1 MSAAPEIEDVLA
13 LSPLQQGLF
22 TLSEMSGDGLD
33 VYSMQFVVEI
43 TGPLDVDR
51 LHRSVDAIVDRH
63 PNLRVS
69 LWDKDLPTPV
79 QIVPSHVEVPWE
91 EMTATA
97 AEFDA
102 LAVAERARR
111 FDLRDGPLLRVKLV
125 DLPGDRRRLLV
136 TAHHILMDGWAVA
149 LFFAELLAIYSADGS
164 AASLP
169 PVRPYRN
176 YIAWLAAQDTDA
188 ARAAWR
194 EHLDGVEP
202 LMLAAPRVPVTEP
215 VRTRH
220 RLSVTDTERLVAWAR
235 STGLT
240 VNTVT
245 QFAWAVVLSRLTD
258 RRDVVFGTTISGRPQ
273 GLAGADEMIGLF
285 INTVPARVRLS
296 GSADGAPATV
306 ASVCAALQR
315 DSAALR
321 DQGHLGLSEIQRSSG
336 HGSLFDT
343 LFIFENAPIGAA
355 TEPVSASDG
364 TRFLPLAME
373 SLAHYPLT
381 VVAYLLDG
389 ELIVITESIDE
400 ALGEIDAADV
410 AQRILAVLRELPD
423 AADTCVDQL
432 DVLLPDEQ
440 AALAP
445 SGRDAPADLPSTVVD
460 AFVRQCERTPAA
472 PALVSEARSLTYA
485 ELLGSA
491 RRLAA
496 ELLDHGVVPESVVA
510 VALPRS
516 AESVIAILA
525 TMLAGAAYVPID
537 LAFPDARVANLL
549 QQSGAAVV
557 VTDQAHADRF
567 AGDVVV
573 VDDAA
578 TAARI
583 AARAGTPGGQETAP
597 TIGPA
602 SAAYLIFTS
611 GSTGEPKGVIG
622 THAALVSYCRDHRDH
637 ILVPARTRLGRPLR
651 IAHAWTFSFDASW
664 QPLAGLLDGHAI
676 YLFGEDEM
684 RDAGRLVAGLA
695 RDAIDMIDTTPSM
708 FGQLAAAGLVGD
720 DAADVSTR
728 ASGHL
733 SVLALGGE
741 AIGPALWGQL
751 SALPDTVVHNCY
763 GPTETTVEAIVARVS
778 DSATPTIG
786 TPADRMSAYVLDSR
800 LRPAPT
806 GVAGELY
813 LSGAQVTRGYQR
825 KSAMT
830 STRFVADPFR
840 PRERMYRTG
849 DLVRRNAAGNILFV
863 GRSDDQVKIRGYRIE
878 TGEVESAIRRVDGVT
893 AAAVVVVDR
902 AAGPALVGFAA
913 GDDLDARTVRADL
926 AKTLPAH
933 MVPSRIVGVPVLPMN
948 SNGKVDAIVLA
959 EAAAAALQARATA
972 DEVDLTPTAT
982 IVAGV
987 IADVLGTAPGP
998 DEDFFDLGLD
1008 SIVAMAA
1015 VNALRGHDL
1024 TVTPR
1029 MVLSYPTV
1037 LDLADAIDDAAET
1050 ESLSAGPGLVAPLPV
1065 VEWMYE
1071 YGNHRRFTQTVLFAL
1086 PPDLT
1091 DDSLIDVLQVIID
1104 AHDMLRS
1111 IVTAD
1116 GLITRER
1123 GTVDAG
1129 SVLVVRDVDDLAGSV
1144 TAAAREANERIDPD
1158 AGRMVS
1164 AVRMRRDSSADD
1176 RGSVGG
1182 TGPTAVS
1189 TDVLLLAVHHLAVDA
1204 VSWQV
1209 LFADLARA
1217 GSTLEMVDN
1226 SPTVPALPEEHTDY
1240 RAWSRFVQGRADSPD
1255 VLAQQDYWTARV
1267 TGPDPAVGARAVDPT
1282 TDTWASLR
1290 SAVTTTDVDVT
1301 ATILKAADRT
1311 VGVREFLLAALTLT
1325 VAGWRARRG
1334 QDATGGAYIALEGH
1348 GREDHLAG
1356 PGIDTSRTL
1365 GWFTSVFPVRLGVG
1379 QSVGADDV
1387 LAEAGVGRKL
1397 LDEVARQ
1404 VTEIPTGGVDFGVLK
1419 YFSRIPGLQA
1429 PMPQIEFNYLGR
1441 FDLHTP
1447 DTEWQPWSPITD
1459 LDVNE
1464 HLPTDPEP
1472 DLPLRYALDVV
1483 AVIRAT
1489 DDGPQLVANWRYGE
1503 TVLTADE
1510 VAELTAMWERSVVAL
1525 AGALEA

>member
-1 MSAAPEIEDVLA
+1 MSDVSEIEDVLA

-22 TLSEMSGDGLD
+22 TLSEMSGEGLD

-43 TGPLDVDR
+43 TGPLDIER

-69 LWDKDLPTPV
+69 LWDKDLPAPV
-79 QIVPSHVEVPWE
+79 QIVPSHVVVPWQE
-91 EMTATA
+91 IAASA
-97 AEFDA
+97 AEFDS
-102 LAVAERARR
+102 LAVAERALR

-149 LFFAELLAIYSADGS
+149 LFFGELLAIYSADGC

-169 PVRPYRN
+169 PIRPYRN
-176 YIAWLAAQDTDA
+176 YIAWLAAQDGEA

-202 LMLAAPRVPVTEP
+202 LMLAAPTVPVSEP

-220 RLSVTDTERLVAWAR
+220 RLSVADTERLVSWAR
-235 STGLT
+235 SAGLT

-258 RRDVVFGTTISGRPQ
+258 RTDVVFGTTISGRPQ

-285 INTVPARVRLS
+285 INTVPSRVRLS
-296 GSADGAPATV
+296 GPDDGRPMTV
-306 ASVCAALQR
+306 AAVCAGLQR
-315 DSAALR
+315 DSATMR
-321 DQGHLGLSEIQRSSG
+321 DQGHLGLSEIQRSTG
-336 HGSLFDT
+336 HGTLFDT

-355 TEPVSASDG
+355 TEPVSAADG

-410 AQRILAVLRELPD
+410 AERILAVLRDLPD
-423 AADTCVDQL
+423 AADVDVDHL
-432 DVLLPDEQ
+432 DVLLPAER
-440 AALAP
+440 AALEQTDH
-445 SGRDAPADLPSTVVD
+445 DAPVDLPETVVD
-460 AFVRQCERTPAA
+460 AFARQCERTPTA
-472 PALVSEARSLTYA
+472 PALVTDDETITYGELWGLASQLSA
-485 ELLGSA
+485 EL
-491 RRLAA
+491 R
-496 ELLDHGVVPESVVA
+496 DHGTGPETVVA

-516 AESVIAILA
+516 TGSVIAILA
-525 TMLAGAAYVPID
+525 TMLAGGAYVPID
-537 LAFPDARVANLL
+537 LAFPDARITNLL
-549 QQSGAAVV
+549 DQSGAAVV
-557 VTDQAHADRF
+557 VTDRAHADRF
-567 AGDVVV
+567 ADDVVV
-573 VDDAA
+573 VPDDPE
-578 TAARI
+578 TANRI
-583 AARAGTPGGQETAP
+583 AARAASPALTAEP
-597 TIGPA
+597 AIRPA

-622 THAALVSYCRDHRDH
+622 THAALMSYCRDHRDH
-637 ILVPARTRLGRPLR
+637 MLAPAHARLGRPLR

-664 QPLAGLLDGHAI
+664 QPLAGLLYGHAI
-676 YLFGEDEM
+676 HLFGEDEM

-695 RDAIDMIDTTPSM
+695 RHAIDMIDTTPSM

-720 DAADVSTR
+720 AAADDAAP
-728 ASGHL
+728 AGGHL

-741 AIGPALWGQL
+741 AIGPALWRQL

-763 GPTETTVEAIVARVS
+763 GPTEATVEAVVARVA
-778 DSATPTIG
+778 DSASPTIG
-786 TPADRMSAYVLDSR
+786 TPTDRMSAYVLDSR
-800 LRPAPT
+800 LRPTPT

-825 KSAMT
+825 KQAMT

-840 PRERMYRTG
+840 PRARMYRTG

-878 TGEVESAIRRVDGVT
+878 TGEVEAAIRRADGVT

-913 GDDLDARTVRADL
+913 GDDVDARAVRAHV
-926 AKTLPAH
+926 AKALPAH
-933 MVPSRIVGVPVLPMN
+933 MVPSRVVGVTVLPMN

-959 EAAAAALQARATA
+959 ESAAAALQARATGN
-972 DEVDLTPTAT
+972 DVDLTPTAT

-1037 LDLADAIDDAAET
+1037 LDLADAIDNAEED
-1050 ESLSAGPGLVAPLPV
+1050 ESFSAGAGLVPALPV
-1065 VEWMYE
+1065 VEWLYE

-1086 PPDLT
+1086 PADVS
-1091 DDSLIDVLQVIID
+1091 DDGLIAVLQATID

-1111 IVTAD
+1111 IVTED
-1116 GLITRER
+1116 GLITRDR
-1123 GTVDAG
+1123 GTVDAA
-1129 SVLVVRDVDDLAGSV
+1129 SVLIVRDAEDLADSV
-1144 TAAAREANERIDPD
+1144 TAAAREANDRIDPD

-1164 AVRMRRDSSADD
+1164 AVRMRRNDSAGDSADI
-1176 RGSVGG
+1176 
-1182 TGPTAVS
+1182 
-1189 TDVLLLAVHHLAVDA
+1189 LLLAIHHLAVDA

-1217 GSTLEMVDN
+1217 GSTLEMVDG
-1226 SPTVPALPEEHTDY
+1226 SQTVPALPEEHTDY
-1240 RAWSRFVQGRADSPD
+1240 RAWCRFVEGRAENPD
-1255 VLAQQDYWTARV
+1255 VLAQQDYWTAQV
-1267 TGPDPAVGARAVDPT
+1267 AGPDPAVGTRQVDPT
-1282 TDTWASLR
+1282 TDTWSSLR
-1290 SAVTTTDVDVT
+1290 SAVTTTDTEVT

-1325 VAGWRARRG
+1325 VAGWRVRRG

-1356 PGIDTSRTL
+1356 PGVDTSRTL
-1365 GWFTSVFPVRLGVG
+1365 GWFTSVFPMRLGVG
-1379 QSVGADDV
+1379 RSVGADDV
-1387 LAEAGVGRKL
+1387 LAAPAVGRKL

-1404 VTEIPTGGVDFGVLK
+1404 VAEIPTGGVDFGVLK
-1419 YFSRIPGLQA
+1419 YLSRIPELQV
-1429 PMPQIEFNYLGR
+1429 PMPHIEFNYLGR

-1447 DTEWQPWSPITD
+1447 DTQWQPWGPITD

-1483 AVIRAT
+1483 AVVRAT
-1489 DDGPQLVANWRYGE
+1489 EDGPQLVANWRYGD

-1510 VAELTAMWERSVVAL
+1510 VGKLTAMWERSVVAL
-1525 AGALEA
+1525 AGALEE

>member
-202 LMLAAPRVPVTEP
+202 LMLAAPTVPVSEP

-220 RLSVTDTERLVAWAR
+220 RLSVTDTERLVSWAR

-240 VNTVT
+240 INTVT

-258 RRDVVFGTTISGRPQ
+258 RNDVVFGTTISGRPQ

-296 GSADGAPATV
+296 GFVDGAPATV

-400 ALGEIDAADV
+400 ALGEIEAADV

-423 AADTCVDQL
+423 AADTCVDHL

-445 SGRDAPADLPSTVVD
+445 SGHDAPADLPSTVVE

-472 PALVSEARSLTYA
+472 PALVSDDRSLTYA
-485 ELLGSA
+485 DLLGSA

-496 ELLDHGVVPESVVA
+496 ELCDHGVAPESIVA

-557 VTDQAHADRF
+557 VTDQAHAGRF
-567 AGDVVV
+567 ADDVVV

-583 AARAGTPGGQETAP
+583 AARADAPGGRETAP
-597 TIGPA
+597 AIGPA

-637 ILVPARTRLGRPLR
+637 ILAPARTRLGRPLR

-676 YLFGEDEM
+676 HLFGEDEM

-695 RDAIDMIDTTPSM
+695 RDMIDMIDTTPSM
-708 FGQLAAAGLVGD
+708 FGQLAAAGLVGG
-720 DAADVSTR
+720 DAADDSTR

-741 AIGPALWGQL
+741 AIGPALWSQL

-786 TPADRMSAYVLDSR
+786 TPTDRMSAYILDSW
-800 LRPAPT
+800 LRPTPT

-893 AAAVVVVDR
+893 AAAVIVVDR

-913 GDDLDARTVRADL
+913 GDDLDGRSVRADL

-959 EAAAAALQARATA
+959 ESAAAALQARATA
-972 DEVDLTPTAT
+972 DDVDLTPTAT

-1029 MVLSYPTV
+1029 MVLSHPTV
-1037 LDLADAIDDAAET
+1037 VDLADAIDHADEVGST
-1050 ESLSAGPGLVAPLPV
+1050 SAGPGPVAALPV

-1071 YGNHRRFTQTVLFAL
+1071 YGRYRRFTQTVLFAL
-1086 PPDLT
+1086 PPDLS
-1091 DDSLIDVLQVIID
+1091 DDDLIAVLQATVD

-1111 IVTAD
+1111 IVTPD
-1116 GLITRER
+1116 GLVTRER
-1123 GTVDAG
+1123 GVVDADT
-1129 SVLVVRDVDDLAGSV
+1129 VLTAREVDELPTTV
-1144 TAAAREANERIDPD
+1144 TVAAREANDRVDPA
-1158 AGRMVS
+1158 AGRMM
-1164 AVRMRRDSSADD
+1164 AATRLRCKDS
-1176 RGSVGG
+1176 
-1182 TGPTAVS
+1182 P
-1189 TDVLLLAVHHLAVDA
+1189 DVLLLAVHHLAVDA

-1209 LFADLARA
+1209 LFADLAGA
-1217 GSTLEMVDN
+1217 GHALRDGT
-1226 SPTVPALPEEHTDY
+1226 SPSVPAELTDY
-1240 RAWSRFVQGRADSPD
+1240 RAWSDHVAARADSPE
-1255 VLAQQDYWTARV
+1255 VLAQEAYWAAEV
-1267 TGPDPAVGARAVDPT
+1267 AGEDPAIGTRRPEPS

-1290 SAVTTTDVDVT
+1290 SAVTQADVDVT
-1301 ATILKAADRT
+1301 ATILRSVDRT
-1311 VGVREFLLAALTLT
+1311 TGVREFLLAALTLT
-1325 VAGWRARRG
+1325 IAAWRAQRG
-1334 QDATGGAYIALEGH
+1334 EDAESGAYVALEGH
-1348 GREDHLAG
+1348 GREDHLTG
-1356 PGIDTSRTL
+1356 PDVDTSRTL
-1365 GWFTSVFPVRLGVG
+1365 GWFTSVFPVRLGAGRSTV
-1379 QSVGADDV
+1379 ADDV
-1387 LAEAGVGRKL
+1387 LADPAQGREL
-1397 LDEVARQ
+1397 LAEISRHIA
-1404 VTEIPTGGVDFGVLK
+1404 EIPSNGLDFGVLK
-1419 YFSRIPGLQA
+1419 YLSRLSGLQTA
-1429 PMPQIEFNYLGR
+1429 PEPQIEFNYLGR

-1447 DTEWQPWSPITD
+1447 ATQWQPWSPITD
-1459 LDVNE
+1459 LDVNDR
-1464 HLPTDPEP
+1464 LPTDPEP
-1472 DLPLRYALDVV
+1472 DLPLRYALDIV

-1489 DDGPQLVANWRYGE
+1489 DDGPALVTNWRYGD
-1503 TVLTADE
+1503 TVLTAED
-1510 VAELTAMWERSVVAL
+1510 VVELTAMWERAVVAL
-1525 AGALEA
+1525 AGAVNDPALLHP

>member
-1 MSAAPEIEDVLA
+1 MEVPEVSAAPEIEDVLA
-13 LSPLQQGLF
+13 LSPLQEGLF
-22 TLSEMSGDGLD
+22 ALSEMSGDGIDL
-33 VYSMQFVVEI
+33 YSMQFVVEI
-43 TGPLDVDR
+43 TGPLDR
-51 LHRSVDAIVDRH
+51 QILRRSVDVIMERH

-69 LWDKDLPTPV
+69 LWDKDLPKPV
-79 QIVPSHVEVPWE
+79 QIVPSHVDVPWE
-91 EMTATA
+91 ELSATATDFDDIA
-97 AEFDA
+97 A
-102 LAVAERARR
+102 AERADR
-111 FDLRDGPLLRVKLV
+111 FDLRRGPSLRVKLI
-125 DLPGDRRRLLV
+125 DLPGERSRLLV
-136 TAHHILMDGWAVA
+136 TAHHILMDGWAIA
-149 LFFAELLAIYSADGS
+149 LFFGEILAIYSADGS

-176 YIAWLAAQDTDA
+176 YIAWLAAQDVEA
-188 ARAAWR
+188 ARASWR

-202 LMLAAPRVPVTEP
+202 LMIAAPTVPVTEP

-220 RLSVTDTERLVAWAR
+220 RLSVADTERLVSWAR
-235 STGLT
+235 SSGLT
-240 VNTVT
+240 ANTVT

-258 RRDVVFGTTISGRPQ
+258 RTDVVFGTTISGRPQ

-285 INTVPARVRLS
+285 INTVPSRVRLS
-296 GSADGAPATV
+296 GTDDGRPTTV
-306 ASVCAALQR
+306 AAVCAALQR
-315 DSAALR
+315 DSASMR
-321 DQGHLGLSEIQRSSG
+321 DQGHLGLSEIQRSAG
-336 HGSLFDT
+336 HATLFDT

-355 TEPVSASDG
+355 TEPVTAADG

-389 ELIVITESIDE
+389 ELIVITESIDD

-410 AQRILAVLRELPD
+410 AERILAVLRALPD
-423 AADTCVDQL
+423 AADTDVDHL
-432 DVLLPDEQ
+432 DVLLPAER
-440 AALAP
+440 AALEQTDH
-445 SGRDAPADLPSTVVD
+445 DAPADLPATVVE
-460 AFVRQCERTPAA
+460 AFVRQCERTPTA
-472 PALVSEARSLTYA
+472 PALVTDDESITYG
-485 ELLGSA
+485 ELFSHA
-491 RRLAA
+491 SQLAA
-496 ELLDHGVVPESVVA
+496 ELRDHGIEPETVVA

-516 AESVIAILA
+516 TGSVVAILA
-525 TMLAGAAYVPID
+525 TMLAGGAYVPID
-537 LAFPDARVANLL
+537 LAFPDTRIANLL
-549 QQSGAAVV
+549 DQSGAAVV
-557 VTDQAHADRF
+557 VTDRAHAGRF
-567 AGDVVV
+567 ADSVLVVP
-573 VDDAA
+573 DDPE
-578 TAARI
+578 TANRI
-583 AARAGTPGGQETAP
+583 AARAASPALTAEP
-597 TIGPA
+597 AISPA

-622 THAALVSYCRDHRDH
+622 THAALMSYCRDHRDH
-637 ILVPARTRLGRPLR
+637 MLAPARARLGRPLR

-676 YLFGEDEM
+676 HLFGEDEM
-684 RDAGRLVAGLA
+684 RDAGRLVADLA
-695 RDAIDMIDTTPSM
+695 RHAIDMIDTTPSM
-708 FGQLAAAGLVGD
+708 FGQLAAAGLVGGY
-720 DAADVSTR
+720 AADG
-728 ASGHL
+728 AAPAGGHL

-741 AIGPALWGQL
+741 AIGPALWGRL

-763 GPTETTVEAIVARVS
+763 GPTETTVEAVVARVA
-778 DSATPTIG
+778 DSAVPTIG
-786 TPADRMSAYVLDSR
+786 TPTDRMSAYVLDSR
-800 LRPAPT
+800 LRPTPT

-825 KSAMT
+825 KPAMT

-840 PRERMYRTG
+840 PHERMYRTG

-878 TGEVESAIRRVDGVT
+878 TGEVEAAIRRADGVA

-913 GDDLDARTVRADL
+913 GDDVDARAVRAHV
-926 AKTLPAH
+926 AKALPAH
-933 MVPSRIVGVPVLPMN
+933 MVPSRVVGVPVLPMN

-959 EAAAAALQARATA
+959 ESAAAALQARATA
-972 DEVDLTPTAT
+972 DDVDLTPTAT

-1029 MVLSYPTV
+1029 MVLSCPTV
-1037 LDLADAIDDAAET
+1037 LDLADAIDNAEED
-1050 ESLSAGPGLVAPLPV
+1050 ESFSAGPGLVPALPV

-1086 PPDLT
+1086 PAEVS
-1091 DDSLIDVLQVIID
+1091 DDGLIAVLQATID

-1111 IVTAD
+1111 IVTED
-1116 GLITRER
+1116 GLITRDR
-1123 GTVDAG
+1123 GTVDAA
-1129 SVLVVRDVDDLAGSV
+1129 SVLFVRDAEDLAGSI
-1144 TAAAREANERIDPD
+1144 TAAARAANDRIDPD
-1158 AGRMVS
+1158 SGRMVS
-1164 AVRMRRDSSADD
+1164 AVRMRRNDSEGSSADI
-1176 RGSVGG
+1176 
-1182 TGPTAVS
+1182 
-1189 TDVLLLAVHHLAVDA
+1189 LLLAIHHLAVDA

-1217 GSTLEMVDN
+1217 GSTLDGADD
-1226 SPTVPALPEEHTDY
+1226 SSTIPALPEEHTDY
-1240 RAWSRFVQGRADSPD
+1240 RAWCRFVEGRADNPD
-1255 VLAQQDYWTARV
+1255 VLAQQDYWTTQVA
-1267 TGPDPAVGARAVDPT
+1267 GPDPAVGARQVDPT
-1282 TDTWASLR
+1282 ADTWASLR
-1290 SAVTTTDVDVT
+1290 SAVTTTDIDVT

-1325 VAGWRARRG
+1325 VAGWRVQRG

-1348 GREDHLAG
+1348 GREDHLGGAG
-1356 PGIDTSRTL
+1356 VDTSRTL

-1379 QSVGADDV
+1379 RSVGADDV
-1387 LAEAGVGRKL
+1387 LAEPDVGRKL

-1404 VTEIPTGGVDFGVLK
+1404 VAEIPSGGVDFGVLK
-1419 YFSRIPGLQA
+1419 YLSRIPGLQA

-1447 DTEWQPWSPITD
+1447 DTQWQPWSPITD

-1489 DDGPQLVANWRYGE
+1489 DHGPQLVTNWRYGD
-1503 TVLTADE
+1503 TVLTAGE
-1510 VAELTAMWERSVVAL
+1510 VGELTAMWERSVVAL
-1525 AGALEA
+1525 AGALEG